1 MYTKIKKSMQRK
13 CDDMS
18 EQLQKNLSRKEF
30 EILST
35 LAEAG
40 SHISQRELANRT
52 GYSVGTISKIYNS
65 LKENG
70 NVSDRGITAQGINA
84 LEPYKVKRAIIIAA
98 GFGSRLVPITLNTPK
113 PLVRVNGTRM
123 IDTILDA
130 IVSAEIDEIYI
141 VRGYLSEQ
149 FDQLLYK
156 YPKIKFIENPA
167 YNEANNI
174 SSAMCVRYLLKNA
187 YVLEADL
194 VLHNPKLIKKYQY
207 SSNFLGIPVKRSD
220 DWCFTVKNG
229 IIQSQKIGGE
239 EKSSNPEI
247 SVYQQVGISYW
258 TEEDGSRLAEHIK
271 MAFDMPGGKERYWDQ
286 VPLVVYPDSYKVE
299 IRPCEFDD
307 IIEIDTFRELK
318 IIDKTY
324 GVV

>member
-1 MYTKIKKSMQRK
+1 MAVRMLDVPNAQFSSVYSDVSEDDWFAGVVMQAMEQEIISRDEYFRPNDNVTREEMCKILM
-13 CDDMS
+13 
-18 EQLQKNLSRKEF
+18 N
-30 EILST
+30 
-35 LAEAG
+35 
-40 SHISQRELANRT
+40 
-52 GYSVGTISKIYNS
+52 
-65 LKENG
+65 
-70 NVSDRGITAQGINA
+70 
-84 LEPYKVKRAIIIAA
+84 
-98 GFGSRLVPITLNTPK
+98 
-113 PLVRVNGTRM
+113 
-123 IDTILDA
+123 ILDLLGKA
-130 IVSAEIDEIYI
+130 DDATGVELNFADGTEISDWA
-141 VRGYLSEQ
+141 V
-149 FDQLLYK
+149 
-156 YPKIKFIENPA
+156 P
-167 YNEANNI
+167 
-174 SSAMCVRYLLKNA
+174 
-187 YVLEADL
+187 YVKDA
-194 VLHNPKLIKKYQY
+194 
-207 SSNFLGIPVKRSD
+207 
-220 DWCFTVKNG
+220 VKNG